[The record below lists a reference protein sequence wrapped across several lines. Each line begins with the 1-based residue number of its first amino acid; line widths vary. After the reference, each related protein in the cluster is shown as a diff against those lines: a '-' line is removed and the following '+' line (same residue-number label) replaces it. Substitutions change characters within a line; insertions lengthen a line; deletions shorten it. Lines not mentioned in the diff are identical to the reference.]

1 MHRMLRCHSP
11 LGGSPA
17 LTSRPKSRCLR
28 TLGSQLT
35 KALPSGS
42 SAGLCLL
49 CSRPQKISRQPTLP
63 PPPSWTNINIV
74 FPRCS
79 CAEHLKGLVY
89 FIAQGEREH
98 RETTKLD
105 QSMGRKKLYWGTSS
119 CHGYLLGP
127 KRIANWLGKTLS
139 VLWGSVSHGNSREL
153 S

>member
-17 LTSRPKSRCLR
+17 LTSRPKSRCIR

-63 PPPSWTNINIV
+63 PPPSWTNINSV

-105 QSMGRKKLYWGTSS
+105 QSMGRKKLYWGNFKLPWLS
-119 CHGYLLGP
+119 LG
-127 KRIANWLGKTLS
+127 GKENSKL
-139 VLWGSVSHGNSREL
+139 VGENLVSFMGIS
-153 S
+153 